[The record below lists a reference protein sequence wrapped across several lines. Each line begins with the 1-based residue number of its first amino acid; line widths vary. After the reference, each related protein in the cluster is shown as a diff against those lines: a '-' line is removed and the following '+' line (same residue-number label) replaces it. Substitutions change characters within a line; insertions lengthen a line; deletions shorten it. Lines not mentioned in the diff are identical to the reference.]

1 MCEHRLVRAQCG
13 HSAGIVLQPIS
24 ARAAHNRL
32 QPHVCRPLSK
42 TCFPDDMML
51 VRSPGHVSSIVDKVS
66 ACCSNSCEPP
76 RLHSLLL
83 LLAQPSQVPSPPPH
97 TLVSPRIPL
106 HPSHPR
112 ATHGPGPR
120 LLRGA
125 APTVGDGDAP
135 HSLGVRCH
143 PARQQVQRW
152 PGAQPPPTHLKGP
165 CPLANS
171 GLPSAPERRAAVAW
185 APKGRLQRGA

>member
-1 MCEHRLVRAQCG
+1 
-13 HSAGIVLQPIS
+13 
-24 ARAAHNRL
+24 
-32 QPHVCRPLSK
+32 
-42 TCFPDDMML
+42 ML

-66 ACCSNSCEPP
+66 ACCPNSCDPP

-125 APTVGDGDAP
+125 TPTVGVGDAP

-152 PGAQPPPTHLKGP
+152 PGAQPPIKGP

-171 GLPSAPERRAAVAW
+171 GLPSAPERRAPVAW
-185 APKGRLQRGA
+185 APKGRLQRRLMMAPVPQSPIPPFCRTSWSDPPEPGYTTALRNTCLLLAYYLLTAEYT